1 MWSFPVIILLVAFAI
16 DAKRS
21 NYTTLNIDPLLD
33 VVESLSDL
41 ELNQMIDQDG
51 ILNQDGSILQMALKQ
66 NGE

>member
-1 MWSFPVIILLVAFAI
+1 MRRFSFIILLIAFAV

-21 NYTTLNIDPLLD
+21 NHTKLNIDPLLD

-51 ILNQDGSILQMALKQ
+51 ILNQEGSILQMALKQ